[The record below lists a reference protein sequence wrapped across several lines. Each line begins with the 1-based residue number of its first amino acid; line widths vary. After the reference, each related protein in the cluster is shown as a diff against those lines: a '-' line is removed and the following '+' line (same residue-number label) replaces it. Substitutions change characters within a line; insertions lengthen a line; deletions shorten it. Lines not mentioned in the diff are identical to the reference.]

1 MDERAV
7 DRSEAERV
15 GFSAGRMSAAG
26 PAGGRART
34 DEGGDLCVLLDL
46 PVKGL
51 DVLCEGLEVLGGLFQ
66 GGEVG
71 GGGIRA
77 GERVELEGSLRGV
90 SVGCAVSGHT
100 HLDCG
105 GGGGIS
111 PREELAG
118 DGGHGFWRDGCSGC
132 IRDGQIHSPFP
143 PPIPA
148 VLSPWRVINTSPPPL
163 NTLFSAGAS
172 VPTFTH
178 LTTPPTPW
186 QPPSPSSTS
195 SRATTPPTP
204 PPPRFPHSMTPRS
217 PPTWTS
223 PSPTTTVSHVFPQ
236 PHARTRVR
244 RR

>member
-1 MDERAV
+1 MGEAPEGTMDERAV

-51 DVLCEGLEVLGGLFQ
+51 EVLCEGLEVLGGLFQ

-118 DGGHGFWRDGCSGC
+118 DGGHGFWRDGYGGC

-143 PPIPA
+143 PPYPRGVIP
-148 VLSPWRVINTSPPPL
+148 V
-163 NTLFSAGAS
+163 
-172 VPTFTH
+172 
-178 LTTPPTPW
+178 
-186 QPPSPSSTS
+186 
-195 SRATTPPTP
+195 
-204 PPPRFPHSMTPRS
+204 
-217 PPTWTS
+217 
-223 PSPTTTVSHVFPQ
+223 
-236 PHARTRVR
+236 ARN
-244 RR
+244 